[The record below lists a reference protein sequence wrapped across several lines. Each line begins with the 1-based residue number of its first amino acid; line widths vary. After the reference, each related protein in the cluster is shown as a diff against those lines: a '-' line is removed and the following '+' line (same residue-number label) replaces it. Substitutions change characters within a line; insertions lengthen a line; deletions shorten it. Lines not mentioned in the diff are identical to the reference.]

1 MYLWS
6 IDPLDQSWIPFD
18 FIQRSA
24 CIPPAGFCPPPFYI
38 CALFSGR
45 YFFIIADFLFND
57 KRRRADIISPF
68 FHGVSFVSAVP
79 ARKRL
84 QDRSTG
90 LSYPFTIFGH
100 GIHSDCRVFFA
111 MQMHNKMAMCRL
123 WRHAL
128 ELKRVAVPLHMR
140 KTSSVAYFAYDC
152 GASEAHEVLYFS
164 ITPRG
169 CNFEGFQ
176 PFQTI
181 CKKWPV
187 MPDKSTGFVL

>member
-1 MYLWS
+1 MILYR
-6 IDPLDQSWIPFD
+6 D
-18 FIQRSA
+18 R
-24 CIPPAGFCPPPFYI
+24 PASRRPVSVPPPFYI
-38 CALFSGR
+38 RAFFSGR
-45 YFFIIADFLFND
+45 YSFIIADFLFND

-140 KTSSVAYFAYDC
+140 KTSSVACFAYDC

>member
-1 MYLWS
+1 MTSVGMPVSYHRFFMVFHS
-6 IDPLDQSWIPFD
+6 YRP
-18 FIQRSA
+18 
-24 CIPPAGFCPPPFYI
+24 CPPADGCKV
-38 CALFSGR
+38 ALQAFHIPLL
-45 YFFIIADFLFND
+45 YLDTAFILTA
-57 KRRRADIISPF
+57 
-68 FHGVSFVSAVP
+68 VS
-79 ARKRL
+79 
-84 QDRSTG
+84 
-90 LSYPFTIFGH
+90 
-100 GIHSDCRVFFA
+100 FFA

>member
-1 MYLWS
+1 MTSVGVPISYHRFFMVFHS
-6 IDPLDQSWIPFD
+6 YRP
-18 FIQRSA
+18 
-24 CIPPAGFCPPPFYI
+24 CPPANGCKV
-38 CALFSGR
+38 ALQAFHIPLL
-45 YFFIIADFLFND
+45 YLDTAFILTA
-57 KRRRADIISPF
+57 
-68 FHGVSFVSAVP
+68 VS
-79 ARKRL
+79 
-84 QDRSTG
+84 
-90 LSYPFTIFGH
+90 
-100 GIHSDCRVFFA
+100 FFA

-187 MPDKSTGFVL
+187 MPDKSTGFVLWWNYEKPYTCYNMTRRVISCICWQWGKWRA